1 MFVQRMQ
8 EPVFQV
14 YAFAVLQGGKIQIG
28 APTGRWQM
36 IVVYR
41 GKHDPVS
48 RNYLVA
54 LGQVRF
60 FRHQW
65 MDQAPDGAPFCN
77 FIAASGAASVAAVS
91 APT

>member
-1 MFVQRMQ
+1 MRDSA
-8 EPVFQV
+8 FQV
-14 YAFAVLQGGKIQIG
+14 CASAVLQGGKIQIG

-54 LGQVRF
+54 LGQVSVSTP
-60 FRHQW
+60 
-65 MDQAPDGAPFCN
+65 MDGPDVAGNPFCN
-77 FIAASGAASVAAVS
+77 FIAACGAAPVGAVS
-91 APT
+91 APR

>member
-1 MFVQRMQ
+1 MQRMQ
-8 EPVFQV
+8 QPVFQV

-60 FRHQW
+60 WCSFSW
-65 MDQAPDGAPFCN
+65 
-77 FIAASGAASVAAVS
+77 SGVS
-91 APT
+91 ANMMHSAMHRPGLC